1 MQQSDDTPLELN
13 DQPSASEDATAS
25 PASVSDASDAT
36 ARELA
41 EQREKYL
48 RLAAEY
54 DNYRKRSS
62 RERSE
67 AESRGQSG
75 LIKQLLDPLDD
86 LSRFAHVDPTSV
98 DPATIVQGVDMVE
111 RKLRK
116 VLAGVG
122 VEVIDPT
129 NAPFDPS
136 VHEAVST
143 EPAASADEDH
153 VVSRVFQVGYR
164 HNGQLLRPARVVVK
178 QYQG

>member
-98 DPATIVQGVDMVE
+98 DPATIVQG
-111 RKLRK
+111 LRA
-116 VLAGVG
+116 L
-122 VEVIDPT
+122 E
-129 NAPFDPS
+129 
-136 VHEAVST
+136 
-143 EPAASADEDH
+143 
-153 VVSRVFQVGYR
+153 SRSSI
-164 HNGQLLRPARVVVK
+164 RPARRSIR
-178 QYQG
+178 QSTRPSRRNPRNRPRTTTWSRAFSRSGTATPGSSSAPRASS

>member
-13 DQPSASEDATAS
+13 DQASADVEDAAAPSAS
-25 PASVSDASDAT
+25 PAADAT
-36 ARELA
+36 ARELS
-41 EQREKYL
+41 EQRDKYL

-54 DNYRKRSS
+54 DNYRKRSM

-67 AESRGQSG
+67 AENRGQAS

-86 LSRFAHVDPTSV
+86 LSRFAHVDPASV

-116 VLAGVG
+116 VLSNVG
-122 VEVIDPT
+122 VEIIDPVD
-129 NAPFDPS
+129 AQFDPS

-143 EPAASADEDH
+143 EPAASPEDDH
-153 VVSRVFQVGYR
+153 VVSKVFQIGYR
-164 HNGQLLRPARVVVK
+164 HGGQLIRPARVVVK
-178 QYQG
+178 QWNG